1 MQWLSKLCGAH
12 NNVWEAQ
19 EPVLSAMNG
28 PMAEFSNRHEPR
40 GSGCWLWCSKWQLHR
55 HGGVTMRHP
64 VNKAAFK
71 APWSPTRG
79 VGCSTLCL
87 NRVARTHG
95 RFTRRHEPSP
105 GDQGVLRMAVT
116 PPQRCD
122 NASSSRCSGSQSSF
136 GSRPTCGMLKV

>member
-1 MQWLSKLCGAH
+1 
-12 NNVWEAQ
+12 
-19 EPVLSAMNG
+19 
-28 PMAEFSNRHEPR
+28 
-40 GSGCWLWCSKWQLHR
+40 
-55 HGGVTMRHP
+55 MRHP

-105 GDQGVLRMAVT
+105 GDQGAGGAPYGGYTATEV
-116 PPQRCD
+116 
-122 NASSSRCSGSQSSF
+122 
-136 GSRPTCGMLKV
+136 